1 MEEAE
6 RIRMIEELTEDEMY
20 HVGYM
25 DAMNMVFNMMAT
37 QFETLDD
44 ESLKSRYLSRFSNNT
59 EVH

>member
-25 DAMNMVFNMMAT
+25 DAMNMVFSMMAA
-37 QFETLDD
+37 QFEMLDD
-44 ESLKSRYLSRFSNNT
+44 GTLKARYLSRFSNNT

>member
-20 HVGYM
+20 HVSYM

-37 QFETLDD
+37 QFDVLDND
-44 ESLKSRYLSRFSNNT
+44 TLKSRYLSRFGNNT